1 LYTSIALNWLRI
13 KEISIMGDEI
23 LTKIDTAESLEPQN
37 SIAVS
42 EIKEQDLSEV
52 PKKRW
57 VWLIPMF
64 VGLGLG
70 GAIALGA
77 TQLKSTSNVKSTNA
91 PNIAQTTAPSQTVTV
106 GSVDTVSIPRSL
118 NAKGTI
124 AARNLI
130 SIVPQRGGQI
140 KQILVKEGQ
149 TVKIGQSLAYVDDA
163 ELQIQINQAQA
174 QVQSSQGIVQQRQ
187 AALAEAKSKEA
198 GARASEQEAL
208 ANLAQAQARQLQ
220 AQQKLKRYGQLAAQ
234 GAISQDTFQG
244 YQTDSSAQTELVRAA
259 QAKISSAKESVKSS
273 LAAITSAQASI
284 GSAQA
289 DVRNSMAKVDQLR
302 AQVGQTI
309 VRAPAAGVIT
319 RPQVEGKIQEIAQI
333 GDFSSSAK
341 PLFSIISNNQL
352 ELQAEVPASQ
362 LPQIDLGA
370 PAQITA
376 EADNRVR
383 IKGQV
388 RNVEQLVNSGSRQAI
403 VKIDFPPTDLL
414 RPGMFAK
421 AAIVT
426 STAMGTTVPAKAV
439 QFQPDKSAVVFV
451 LAGEDQVRA
460 QKVEVGE
467 PLNDNRVEIR
477 TGLKPGDRIV
487 IAGAGYIKD
496 GDRVRIAASK

>member
-1 LYTSIALNWLRI
+1 
-13 KEISIMGDEI
+13 MGDHIQSE
-23 LTKIDTAESLEPQN
+23 TESPEY
-37 SIAVS
+37 VES
-42 EIKEQDLSEV
+42 EIVESTTDLEKSAAASWVAEQQAPAAS
-52 PKKRW
+52 PQRW
-57 VWLIPMF
+57 PWLMPLF
-64 VGLGLG
+64 LGTALG
-70 GAIALGA
+70 GAIAFGA
-77 TQLKSTSNVKSTNA
+77 TQLKSPSNVQSTNA
-91 PNIAQTTAPSQTVTV
+91 PNVAQTTLPAQTVTV
-106 GSVDTVSIPRSL
+106 GTVDTVSIPRTLS
-118 NAKGTI
+118 AKGTI

-149 TVKIGQSLAYVDDA
+149 TVKIGQPLAYVDDA
-163 ELQIQINQAQA
+163 ELQIQINQAKA
-174 QVQSSQGIVQQRQ
+174 QVQSSQGVVQQRQ
-187 AALAEAKSKEA
+187 AAFAEAKAKEA
-198 GARASEQEAL
+198 GARASEQESL
-208 ANLAQAQARQLQ
+208 ANLAQTKAKQLQ

-244 YQTDSSAQTELVRAA
+244 YQTDSSAQTESVRAA
-259 QAKISSAKESVKSS
+259 QAKISSAQESVKSS
-273 LAAITSAQASI
+273 LAANTSAQASI

-289 DVRNSMAKVDQLR
+289 DVRNSIAKVEQLR

-309 VRAPAAGVIT
+309 VRAPATGVIT

-341 PLFSIISNNQL
+341 PLFSIISNDQL

-362 LPQIDLGA
+362 LPQIDLGS

-383 IKGQV
+383 IDGKV
-388 RNVEQLVNSGSRQAI
+388 RNVEQLVNAGSRQAI

-439 QFQPDKSAVVFV
+439 QFQPDKSALVFV
-451 LAGEDQVRA
+451 LSGVDQVRA

-467 PLNDNRVEIR
+467 PLNGDRVEIR
-477 TGLKPGDRIV
+477 TGLKSGDRIV

-496 GDRVRIAASK
+496 GDRVRIAANK

>member
-1 LYTSIALNWLRI
+1 
-13 KEISIMGDEI
+13 MGDEI
-23 LTKIDTAESLEPQN
+23 LTKVETAELLEPQE
-37 SIAVS
+37 STATS
-42 EIKEQDLSEV
+42 GMEDSQLPEV
-52 PKKRW
+52 PSKRW
-57 VWLIPMF
+57 MWLMPL
-64 VGLGLG
+64 VLGLGVG
-70 GAIALGA
+70 GAIAFGA
-77 TQLKSTSNVKSTNA
+77 TQLKSPSNVKSTNA
-91 PNIAQTTAPSQTVTV
+91 STVAPTTAPSQTVTV
-106 GSVDTVSIPRSL
+106 GTVDNVSIPRSL

-124 AARNLI
+124 SARNLI

-149 TVKIGQSLAYVDDA
+149 TVKIGQPLAYVDDA
-163 ELQIQINQAQA
+163 ELQIQINQAKA
-174 QVQSSQGIVQQRQ
+174 QVQSAQGVVQQRQ
-187 AALAEAKSKEA
+187 AVLAEAKAKEA

-208 ANLAQAQARQLQ
+208 ANLAQTKAKQLQ

-244 YQTDSSAQTELVRAA
+244 YQTDSSAQTESVRAA
-259 QAKISSAKESVKSS
+259 QAKISSAQEGVKSAKS
-273 LAAITSAQASI
+273 SIVSAQASI

-289 DVRNSMAKVDQLR
+289 DVRNSIAKVEQLR
-302 AQVGQTI
+302 TQVGQTI

-341 PLFSIISNNQL
+341 PLFSIISNDQL

-362 LPQIDLGA
+362 LPQIERGS
-370 PAQITA
+370 PAQITT
-376 EADNRVR
+376 EADSRVR
-383 IKGQV
+383 IAGTV
-388 RNVEQLVNSGSRQAI
+388 RNVEQLVNAGSRQAI

-439 QFQPDKSAVVFV
+439 QFQPDKSALVFV
-451 LAGEDQVRA
+451 LTGEDQVRA

-467 PLNDNRVEIR
+467 PLGNDRVEIK
-477 TGLKPGDRIV
+477 TGLQAGDRIV
-487 IAGAGYIKD
+487 VAGAGYIKD
-496 GDRVRIAASK
+496 GERVRIAAAK

>member
-1 LYTSIALNWLRI
+1 
-13 KEISIMGDEI
+13 MGDEI
-23 LTKIDTAESLEPQN
+23 LTKIETAESLEPKD
-37 SIAVS
+37 SAAIS
-42 EIKEQDLSEV
+42 KIEEQELPEV

-57 VWLIPMF
+57 IWLMPLF

-70 GAIALGA
+70 GAIAFGA
-77 TQLKSTSNVKSTNA
+77 TQLKSPSNVKSTTA
-91 PNIAQTTAPSQTVTV
+91 PNIAQTTSPSQTVTV
-106 GSVDTVSIPRSL
+106 GIVDTVSIPRSL

-149 TVKIGQSLAYVDDA
+149 AVKIGQPLAHIDDA
-163 ELQIQINQAQA
+163 ELQIQINQAKA
-174 QVQSSQGIVQQRQ
+174 QVQSSQGVVQQRQ
-187 AALAEAKSKEA
+187 AALAETKAKEA
-198 GARASEQEAL
+198 GARASEQESV
-208 ANLAQAQARQLQ
+208 ANLAQTKAKQLQ

-244 YQTDSSAQTELVRAA
+244 YETDSSAQTESVRAA

-289 DVRNSMAKVDQLR
+289 DVRNSIAKVEQLR

-341 PLFSIISNNQL
+341 PLFSIINNDRL

-362 LPQIDLGA
+362 LPQIDLGS
-370 PAQITA
+370 PAQITT

-383 IKGQV
+383 IAGTV
-388 RNVEQLVNSGSRQAI
+388 RNVEQLVNAGSRQAI

-421 AAIVT
+421 AAIIT
-426 STAMGTTVPAKAV
+426 STAMGNTVPAKAV

-451 LAGEDQVRA
+451 LTGENQVRA

-467 PLNDNRVEIR
+467 PLNNNRVEIR
-477 TGLKPGDRIV
+477 TGLKAGDRIV

-496 GDRVRIAASK
+496 GDTVRIATTK